1 MTEQEIRKQVKQRF
15 RRMRFQNFLEG
26 LKNVGLFL
34 LFMLIIGVIC
44 APFIIHM
51 MGTPSLDGSPKL
63 NISHSWMIATGILAL
78 PFSIM
83 MVGGFIGFFIV
94 VPIMSIRDKIKE
106 HKESFEYAVEREIER
121 KKRENK

>member
-15 RRMRFQNFLEG
+15 RKMHFQNFLDG

-34 LFMLIIGVIC
+34 LFMLIVGVIC
-44 APFIIHM
+44 APFIIHT
-51 MGTPSLDGSPKL
+51 MGIPLPASSARL
-63 NISHSWMIATGILAL
+63 NLSHGWMIATGILAI

-106 HKESFEYAVEREIER
+106 RKESFEYAVEREIE
-121 KKRENK
+121 